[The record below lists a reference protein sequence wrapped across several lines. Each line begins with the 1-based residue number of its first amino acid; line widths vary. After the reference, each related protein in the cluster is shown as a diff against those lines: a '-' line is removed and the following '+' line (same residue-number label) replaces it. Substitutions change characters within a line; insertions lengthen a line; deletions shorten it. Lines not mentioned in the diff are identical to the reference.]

1 MDRRRSLRV
10 AGVASAS
17 ALASCVLAPSSAS
30 PSPTEIRTPVPS
42 PTAAPTARAPDWNAL
57 ARALKGEL
65 VRPSD
70 PAYDAARVIYN
81 TRFDGIGPQGVAR
94 CASADDV
101 RACVAFAAQTGVP
114 LALRSGGHG
123 YGGWSTGPG
132 LVVDTGPMSGIDLGQ
147 QGRVTVGAG
156 AKLIDVYATLAR
168 AGQGIPAGSCATVG
182 ITGLTLGGGV
192 GVMSRAWGLTC
203 DDLVSAEVVT
213 ADGRALVCHV
223 RRARGESDANEPLH
237 GRDAARRR
245 VRRPHRVA
253 VPSPWPNLGR
263 PARARD
269 LRREVDRR
277 GRSAPGR
284 CDRCARDGS
293 SERS

>member
-81 TRFDGIGPQGVAR
+81 TRFDAIRPQRVAR
-94 CASADDV
+94 SASADDV

-114 LALRSGGHG
+114 LALRSGGPR
-123 YGGWSTGPG
+123 YGGWCHRSGLRGDTGPG
-132 LVVDTGPMSGIDLGQ
+132 D
-147 QGRVTVGAG
+147 GRHPG
-156 AKLIDVYATLAR
+156 R
-168 AGQGIPAGSCATVG
+168 AG
-182 ITGLTLGGGV
+182 
-192 GVMSRAWGLTC
+192 
-203 DDLVSAEVVT
+203 
-213 ADGRALVCHV
+213 
-223 RRARGESDANEPLH
+223 RGT
-237 GRDAARRR
+237 
-245 VRRPHRVA
+245 
-253 VPSPWPNLGR
+253 
-263 PARARD
+263 
-269 LRREVDRR
+269 
-277 GRSAPGR
+277 
-284 CDRCARDGS
+284 
-293 SERS
+293 